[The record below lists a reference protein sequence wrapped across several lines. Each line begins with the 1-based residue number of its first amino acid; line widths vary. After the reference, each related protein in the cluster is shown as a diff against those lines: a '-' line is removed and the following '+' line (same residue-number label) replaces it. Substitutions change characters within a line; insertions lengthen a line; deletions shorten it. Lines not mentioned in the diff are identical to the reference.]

1 MLYPPCCEFSLLK
14 DGLCDVIW
22 ANSFGA
28 AGSSAA
34 LREPSLSG
42 DRYGTTALDEEFL
55 GRNGVLVKRR
65 GLYVE

>member
-1 MLYPPCCEFSLLK
+1 MLYCPCCEFPLLK
-14 DGLCDVIW
+14 GCLCDVMW

-28 AGSSAA
+28 AGPSAA

-42 DRYGTTALDEEFL
+42 DRYGITALDEEFL
-55 GRNGVLVKRR
+55 GRNGVFVKRR